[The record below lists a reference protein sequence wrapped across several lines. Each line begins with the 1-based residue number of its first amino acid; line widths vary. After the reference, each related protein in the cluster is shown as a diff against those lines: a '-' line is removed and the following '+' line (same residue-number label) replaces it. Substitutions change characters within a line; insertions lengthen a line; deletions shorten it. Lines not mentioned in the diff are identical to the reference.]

1 MFIVMAKM
9 QDGTARTMRSF
20 LSEQDAK
27 RHAEEIMKAC
37 ETSRQASELLRNI
50 GEEPK
55 FPNMVDYGARHGSL
69 GTTFLHVR
77 MWANGHRVT
86 GSIDE
91 AGFGRHSSYYTE
103 SIEEHSVEG
112 YVFPNADAQVRYE
125 EDKRNHQRMVDLWL
139 ERQREISGRIDRR
152 FVDVQSVS
160 IMKL

>member
-9 QDGTARTMRSF
+9 HDGTAHTMRSF

-27 RHAEEIMKAC
+27 RHADEIMKAC
-37 ETSRQASELLRNI
+37 ETSRQDSEALRNI

-55 FPNMVDYGARHGSL
+55 FPNMIDYGARIGSL
-69 GTTFLHVR
+69 G
-77 MWANGHRVT
+77 
-86 GSIDE
+86 
-91 AGFGRHSSYYTE
+91 
-103 SIEEHSVEG
+103 G

-125 EDKRNHQRMVDLWL
+125 EDRRNYQRIFSLWQD
-139 ERQREISGRIDRR
+139 RRGEISNRIDRR